1 MSNRYFSFSLIVYV
15 RYKKQITSICMNRIR
30 LISAL
35 KESCNDV
42 KKNVTKNRKG
52 KKAERRKTSKWW
64 LLSCDRKTIIS
75 NTRTRQ
81 QISSEPFFC
90 LFWRL

>member
-1 MSNRYFSFSLIVYV
+1 
-15 RYKKQITSICMNRIR
+15 MNRIR

>member
-52 KKAERRKTSKWW
+52 KKAERRKTSK
-64 LLSCDRKTIIS
+64 
-75 NTRTRQ
+75 
-81 QISSEPFFC
+81 
-90 LFWRL
+90 